1 MPPSGSLLSLR
12 TPSAGARAGVP
23 PAAKMSQPWWKWKAP
38 AHRGVSQSSLKLAG
52 PAAGNRPNPMIA
64 ACCSLSPASTSGCRA
79 ASNLAVE
86 FGGVRLTPLMMAAAP
101 AGSVCGVVGSC
112 PSPSPPS
119 VVVVVDELD
128 VEVELGELDREVVV
142 VVEPVSVG
150 FTSVDEVV
158 LELFG
163 AVVEVVDPSVV
174 VVVDGSMG
182 LTSPRAGRTP
192 P

>member
-23 PAAKMSQPWWKWKAP
+23 PAAKMSQPWWKWNSP

-64 ACCSLSPASTSGCRA
+64 ACCSLSPASTSGWRA

-86 FGGVRLTPLMMAAAP
+86 FGGVRLTPLMMSAAP
-101 AGSVCGVVGSC
+101 GGSVCGVVGSC
-112 PSPSPPS
+112 PSPSPPR
-119 VVVVVDELD
+119 VVDVVDELD
-128 VEVELGELDREVVV
+128 VVVELAGPDRVVV
-142 VVEPVSVG
+142 VVVDPVSVG

-158 LELFG
+158 LEDPR
-163 AVVEVVDPSVV
+163 VEVD
-174 VVVDGSMG
+174 VVDA
-182 LTSPRAGRTP
+182 P
-192 P
+192 